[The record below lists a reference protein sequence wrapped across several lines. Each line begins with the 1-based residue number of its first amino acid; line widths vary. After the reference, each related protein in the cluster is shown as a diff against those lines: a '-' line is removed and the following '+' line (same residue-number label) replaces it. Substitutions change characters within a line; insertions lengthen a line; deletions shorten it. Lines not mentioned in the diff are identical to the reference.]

1 MPSCSAFN
9 CTNGSRSAKHQF
21 QLFRFPLNE
30 KKRLAQWVAKVRR
43 KDWVPSSNSRLCAA
57 HFAEECFLVKG
68 GKQSLTPL
76 AIPTIFDYSLKGQF
90 VSAQKSPTIAFTALI
105 TGKDHTYAS
114 KFENVELTEDKV
126 IEFDQHTQS
135 SIFDTSSDMSSTH
148 EPQHSSPPKTAVALH
163 STSQVHLLE
172 DGNTGVDE
180 LHIQDSE
187 LTQDSDI
194 DKLQFSP
201 QITSLVQSAITLDH
215 QYVAGDIQESEL
227 TQDSDIDKLQF
238 SPQIRH
244 FVKSSISKEHN
255 YRISESPKSAKRK
268 TETQLDHCRKRLRTE
283 KQKTKRLKKTIHS
296 LSAVIEELKDKRLI
310 STGCSEMMENSFSGV
325 TKEIITRMEK
335 GNKSKVSE
343 ELQCFALTLHF
354 YSAKAYSY
362 VRECFNLALPHPDTI
377 RKWYSEVS
385 SDPGF
390 TKASF
395 VALRAHVQKRQQ
407 LRKETL
413 CALMMDEMAIRK
425 HIEYSAGRFH
435 GYVDLGCGIV
445 DDSLPPARDALVIMV
460 VAIDDSWKLP
470 VAYFFIDSL
479 TGEERA
485 NIVSECLCRLHNV
498 GVRIVSLTC
507 DGPSCH
513 FSMLKALGA
522 DLDVL
527 LCGPP
532 FHIRP
537 VSLQFMYFWMCVT
550 W

>member
-43 KDWVPSSNSRLCAA
+43 KNWVPSSNSRLCAA

-68 GKQSLTPL
+68 
-76 AIPTIFDYSLKGQF
+76 
-90 VSAQKSPTIAFTALI
+90 
-105 TGKDHTYAS
+105 GKDHTYAS

-238 SPQIRH
+238 SPQITSLVQSAITLDHQYVAGDIQESELTQDSDIDKLQFSPQITSLVQSAITLDHQYVAGDIQESELTQDSDIDKLQFSPQIRH
-244 FVKSSISKEHN
+244 FVKSSI
-255 YRISESPKSAKRK
+255 
-268 TETQLDHCRKRLRTE
+268 T
-283 KQKTKRLKKTIHS
+283 
-296 LSAVIEELKDKRLI
+296 
-310 STGCSEMMENSFSGV
+310 
-325 TKEIITRMEK
+325 
-335 GNKSKVSE
+335 
-343 ELQCFALTLHF
+343 
-354 YSAKAYSY
+354 
-362 VRECFNLALPHPDTI
+362 
-377 RKWYSEVS
+377 
-385 SDPGF
+385 
-390 TKASF
+390 
-395 VALRAHVQKRQQ
+395 
-407 LRKETL
+407 
-413 CALMMDEMAIRK
+413 
-425 HIEYSAGRFH
+425 
-435 GYVDLGCGIV
+435 
-445 DDSLPPARDALVIMV
+445 RDALVIMV

-485 NIVSECLCRLHNV
+485 NILEHVVDSTTIPQPH
-498 GVRIVSLTC
+498 S
-507 DGPSCH
+507 
-513 FSMLKALGA
+513 
-522 DLDVL
+522 
-527 LCGPP
+527 
-532 FHIRP
+532 
-537 VSLQFMYFWMCVT
+537 SLQPTNAFSSDSR
-550 W
+550 